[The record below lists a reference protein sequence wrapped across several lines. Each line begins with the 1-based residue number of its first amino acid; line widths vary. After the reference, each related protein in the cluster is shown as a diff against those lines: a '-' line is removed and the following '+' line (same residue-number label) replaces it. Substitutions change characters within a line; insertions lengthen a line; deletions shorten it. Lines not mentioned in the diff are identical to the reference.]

1 MAHAQLASSASI
13 AVVGQ
18 TLSDEPLLRQIA
30 RYEGRAPLQIA
41 HHRALSAELEESAI
55 VDPGDNKK
63 KALQTSQGREALRKG
78 FPSHDLVNY
87 HEKSATEAAV
97 GIPEPT

>member
-41 HHRALSAELEESAI
+41 HHKASDAELEASAI
-55 VDPGDNKK
+55 VDPGDYPEKP
-63 KALQTSQGREALRKG
+63 LQTSERSESLRRRVLQRS
-78 FPSHDLVNY
+78 PNHDLVNC
-87 HEKSATEAAV
+87 HEKSVTEA
-97 GIPEPT
+97 